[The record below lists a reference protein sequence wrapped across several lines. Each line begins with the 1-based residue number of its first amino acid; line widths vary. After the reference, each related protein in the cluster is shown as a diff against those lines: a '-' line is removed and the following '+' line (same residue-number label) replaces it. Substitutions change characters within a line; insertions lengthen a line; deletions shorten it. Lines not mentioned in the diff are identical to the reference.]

1 LHCTLKCSN
10 IDNKNNKDYFVL
22 YLEYLGGLIPLLT
35 ARRSSKLKPNFS
47 IFDPS
52 LSKITQNNSVNLDS
66 KNYKIRKISRLN
78 FRNSFKENIN
88 QDSSKKKN
96 EIKRRSIKKN
106 KLFKTIENNKYKII
120 SKKRVLVEIKSNIW
134 GTKFEFLG
142 NNFLPDS
149 IGKIIYKTSLFH
161 LQPRQMKIVLNDLTN
176 SIPIISSK
184 KDLTKKIN
192 KSSILDLNQN
202 KLSGNLVSSRQ
213 LASATLGAI
222 PSNHYFDENTI
233 KTKKM
238 DSLNEIK
245 FFNDFT
251 NCNEKIAT
259 IQQLIENK
267 FDKNDNFFNQKNFNL
282 PILSLA
288 SNINKCEFENEYLFT
303 SITDNDELILDNQTD
318 QKIKNYNQK
327 KKSLFNALK
336 REILFTSSNSSNF
349 FRNTPS
355 INKNFIEYDY
365 EKFSDSNSRSIKI
378 KSNNNHV
385 NEICSNF
392 RTERLTIDKVKNKNS
407 RYNKQFILHNK
418 PPIWNET
425 NQVYQLDFGGRVTQ
439 ESAKNF
445 QIELSGKQVMQFGRI
460 DSNAYTLD
468 FEWPFTAVQ
477 AFSIALAN
485 ITQRFK

>member
-1 LHCTLKCSN
+1 MHCTLKCSN

-202 KLSGNLVSSRQ
+202 KLSENLVSSRQ

-238 DSLNEIK
+238 DSLNEK

-267 FDKNDNFFNQKNFNL
+267 FDKNDNFFNQKKFNL

-336 REILFTSSNSSNF
+336 REILFTSPNSSNF

-355 INKNFIEYDY
+355 INKKFIEYDY

>member
-1 LHCTLKCSN
+1 MHCTLKCSN

-88 QDSSKKKN
+88 QDSSKKKT

-202 KLSGNLVSSRQ
+202 KLSENLVSSRQ

-238 DSLNEIK
+238 DSLNEK

-355 INKNFIEYDY
+355 INKKFIEYDY